1 MVYFNSTSDMTNQK
15 IRFFLMASA
24 GLLFFSACRKVE
36 KPDNLID
43 YDVAYVVNGE
53 SNSITMYNT
62 VTLKLIEE
70 VAILKGSWAHHIN
83 TNMNQDKLLISIT
96 GSDMSGGHAGHGDDT
111 KSYILE
117 LSAKE
122 LNVLNF
128 KKLDHVAHNAIYAMN
143 DQEIWVPQLT
153 SDGYIVRYSAD
164 NMKELGEIQVGSEPL
179 EITMSAN
186 ASYYFVCNGDDNTVS
201 VISSSDASVVKTI
214 QVGDE
219 PVGAWPAANNKMYA
233 DCEVSKEIYEID
245 VTTLNVIDTIPL
257 SFTPAYVAYNDF
269 MNQLW
274 VTDAEYGGV
283 RYFEQTAGEWVEMG
297 FLATG
302 NNAHAIAFSED
313 EKTAFV
319 TNQNDNTLSVINVL
333 SLTVTTTLYT
343 ASKPNGILIIP

>member
-1 MVYFNSTSDMTNQK
+1 MINQI
-15 IRFFLMASA
+15 IRFFLLTIGA
-24 GLLFFSACRKVE
+24 LIIFTACRKVE
-36 KPDNLID
+36 KLDNLID

-62 VTLKLIEE
+62 ATLELVEE
-70 VAILKGSWAHHIN
+70 VAIQKGSWAHHIN
-83 TNMNQDKLLISIT
+83 TNMNKDKLLISIT
-96 GSDMSGGHAGHGDDT
+96 GTDMSSGHAGHDNET

-122 LNVLNF
+122 LKVLNF

-153 SDGYIVRYSAD
+153 TDGYVIRLSAD
-164 NMKELGEIQVGSEPL
+164 NMKELGQISVGSEPL

-186 ASYYFVCNGDDNTVS
+186 AAYYFVCNGYDNTVS
-201 VISSSDASVVKTI
+201 VISATDATVVKTI

-245 VTTLNVIDTIPL
+245 VTTLNVTDTITL
-257 SFTPAYVAYNDF
+257 TFTPAYVAYNDF

-274 VTDAEYGGV
+274 VTDAEHGGV
-283 RYFEQTAGEWVEMG
+283 RYFEQIAGEWIEMG

-313 EKTAFV
+313 EKTAFI
-319 TNQNDNTLSVINVL
+319 TNQNDNTLSVVNVL
-333 SLTVTTTLYT
+333 SLTVTNTLFT
-343 ASKPNGILIIP
+343 ASKPNGILITP